1 MKMIF
6 ANVRDLEWVDGPYP
20 NVKMKVFPSEID
32 SGAYTILLDVPPGA
46 TLQQH
51 DEPLNEVFYIIKG
64 TISIEG
70 KQYGEGAYYFTPAGM
85 SHGPFESEG
94 GCLILVTKFSR

>member
-1 MKMIF
+1 MKRIF

-20 NVKMKVFPSEID
+20 SVKMKVFPSEID
-32 SGAYTILLDVPPGA
+32 SGTYSILLDVPPGA

-70 KQYGEGAYYFTPAGM
+70 RQYGEGTYYFTPAGM
-85 SHGPFESEG
+85 SHGPFESQE